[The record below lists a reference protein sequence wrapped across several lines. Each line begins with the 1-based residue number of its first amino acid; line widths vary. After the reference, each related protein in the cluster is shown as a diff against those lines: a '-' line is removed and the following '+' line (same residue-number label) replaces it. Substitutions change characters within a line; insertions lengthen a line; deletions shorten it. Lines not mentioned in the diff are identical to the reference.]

1 MERINELRLKLDKYS
16 DRTPQDELLRELILE
31 ICSESVDIPQRR
43 KMVDKLFR
51 KLQLSPK
58 LSKVSHPYYYEAQN
72 ETWLWLNKHLHEF
85 NPQRSP
91 IQASLITWVKG
102 HLRYR
107 IQDLYTG
114 KNGKNQNTLPLEAL
128 EYSKFYK
135 GCLDGWDAEIER
147 IEREEKQ
154 ALARAIANYL
164 NGDPEQELRNCHPRN
179 RPDCNCQIIAQ
190 KLLLDESPAKMSTI
204 ARQLNIKA
212 PTIRSFWRR
221 TGFLKVQEI
230 ARKIAEEYPDVLA
243 EW

>member
-154 ALARAIANYL
+154 ALARAIANY
-164 NGDPEQELRNCHPRN
+164 
-179 RPDCNCQIIAQ
+179 
-190 KLLLDESPAKMSTI
+190 
-204 ARQLNIKA
+204 
-212 PTIRSFWRR
+212 
-221 TGFLKVQEI
+221 
-230 ARKIAEEYPDVLA
+230 
-243 EW
+243 

>member
-1 MERINELRLKLDKYS
+1 MERIDKLRLKLEKYS
-16 DRTPQDELLRELILE
+16 DRTPKDELFCELILA
-31 ICSESVDIPQRR
+31 ICSESLDIPQRR
-43 KMVDKLFR
+43 KLVDRLFR

-72 ETWLWLNKHLHEF
+72 KTWLWLNKHLHEF
-85 NPQRSP
+85 NPQCSP
-91 IQASLITWVKG
+91 IQASLVTWVKG
-102 HLRYR
+102 NLRYR
-107 IQDLYTG
+107 IQDLYTR
-114 KNGKNQNTLPLEAL
+114 KNGKNQNTLPLEDL
-128 EYSKFYK
+128 ESSKFYK

-204 ARQLNIKA
+204 ARQLNIKE

-221 TGFLKVQEI
+221 TGFFKVQEI
-230 ARKIAEEYPDVLA
+230 ARKIAEEYPEVLA